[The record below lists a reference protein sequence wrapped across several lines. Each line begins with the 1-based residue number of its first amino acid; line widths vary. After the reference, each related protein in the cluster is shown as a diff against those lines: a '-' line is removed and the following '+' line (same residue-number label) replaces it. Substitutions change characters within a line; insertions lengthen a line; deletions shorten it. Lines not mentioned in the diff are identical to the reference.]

1 MEMEMKVSLFDALT
15 QFTDKVVETLSVR
28 YGFNVAEAKAYI
40 RSEEALGGKP
50 AAPQART
57 PLVSESESESESP
70 SSPGGSVPA
79 GARGRPE
86 KKAKKVVNKGEVV
99 ADHIQNMLREEIA
112 AGTVAAPAEPL
123 KEAPKKKVAPKKK
136 AETPKKEEVPAK
148 GVVGGF
154 PLGVRP
160 PPLG

>member
-1 MEMEMKVSLFDALT
+1 MKMSLIDALT
-15 QFTDKVVETLSVR
+15 EFTDKVVETLSVR

-40 RSEEALGGKP
+40 RSEEAL

-86 KKAKKVVNKGEVV
+86 KKAKKVVNKGDLV
-99 ADHIQNMLREEIA
+99 
-112 AGTVAAPAEPL
+112 
-123 KEAPKKKVAPKKK
+123 
-136 AETPKKEEVPAK
+136 
-148 GVVGGF
+148 
-154 PLGVRP
+154 
-160 PPLG
+160 